1 MRRQLPLVLSAT
13 ALITA
18 LLGSTQLGRAAGNV
32 IEQIVPHAK
41 LADFATNAGKLN
53 KHKASTTPKAGQ
65 IPVLNARGKLPASI
79 GAVGPPG
86 PQGSQGPPGI
96 SGYQIQIEATTLQ
109 GNTARDRTVD
119 CPGGKSVLGGGFS
132 LAGEDGAYAL
142 ASHPAGNN
150 NAWHFKIKGAT
161 GATRGL
167 SLYVVCANVG

>member
-1 MRRQLPLVLSAT
+1 MRGRLPLVLSAA
-13 ALITA
+13 ALVTA
-18 LLGSTQLGRAAGNV
+18 LLGSTSVGRAAGNV
-32 IEQIVPHAK
+32 IDQIVPHAK

-65 IPVLNARGKLPASI
+65 IPVLNSSGKLPASI
-79 GAVGPPG
+79 GAVGPQG
-86 PQGSQGPPGI
+86 PQGPPGL

-109 GNTARDRTVD
+109 GSTPRDRTVD
-119 CPGGKSVLGGGFS
+119 CPGGKTVLAGGFS